1 MDVEPQWFVYVLL
14 SSGGSR
20 ERARRSYVGISLDP
34 ARRLLQHN
42 GELPG
47 GAKSTRGGRPWR
59 IGRVLG
65 PYSGRGQAQQ
75 LEASLKKLS
84 GEGRRLAWEPPSDLE
99 DESPAG

>member
-1 MDVEPQWFVYVLL
+1 MDDERHWFVYVLL
-14 SSGGSR
+14 SSAGAR
-20 ERARRSYVGISLDP
+20 ERAQRSYVGISLDP
-34 ARRLLQHN
+34 ERRLLQHN

-65 PYSGRGQAQQ
+65 PYSSRGRAQQ

-84 GEGRRLAWEPPSDLE
+84 GVGRRLAWDPPPSDE
-99 DESPAG
+99 DDVSAV